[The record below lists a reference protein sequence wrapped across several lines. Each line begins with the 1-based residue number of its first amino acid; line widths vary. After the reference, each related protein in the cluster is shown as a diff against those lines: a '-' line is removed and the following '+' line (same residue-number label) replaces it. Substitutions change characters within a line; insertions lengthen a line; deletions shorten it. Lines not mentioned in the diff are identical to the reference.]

1 MLLHVWLSATPW
13 PTRLFCPEYYPGKNS
28 RVSCYFLLQAIY
40 LTQGSNPPAF
50 LTVGPPGKPPG
61 HRVGILPIAAALQHA
76 SKQWG
81 LVRVLPFASA
91 MFEIPSS
98 LM

>member
-28 RVSCYFLLQAIY
+28 RVSCYFLLQAIF

-50 LTVGPPGKPPG
+50 LTGRAAWEAPGTQSG
-61 HRVGILPIAAALQHA
+61 DFANSCSFAACL
-76 SKQWG
+76 
-81 LVRVLPFASA
+81 
-91 MFEIPSS
+91 
-98 LM
+98 